1 MSAARHPLDDLEEY
15 PPFAGFP
22 KEGLTF
28 LRRLK
33 KNNRRPWFDA
43 HRQEYEELVKAP
55 MQSFVSSLRPH
66 FERFAPEYE
75 LNPKRA
81 IFRIYRDTRFSND
94 KTPYK
99 THIAAH
105 FVLRGAPKG
114 FLGSGYYLHVEPGEA
129 FAGAG
134 IYMPESDQLKRIRAA
149 IDREQNEFL
158 AIIHDRSF
166 KKMFGRLEGNT
177 LQRMPKGYSD
187 DHPMGEWLRLKQFF
201 VGVSMPDEKALRT
214 AFIMDVAAICE
225 RATPLVRFLNDA
237 VRGR

>member
-1 MSAARHPLDDLEEY
+1 MNNPLLELEEY
-15 PPFAGFP
+15 PPFNGFP
-22 KEGLTF
+22 KEGLSF

-33 KNNRRPWFDA
+33 RNNRRDWFTT
-43 HRQEYEELVKAP
+43 HKGEYEEFVKAP
-55 MQSFVSSLRPH
+55 MQSLIASLRPH
-66 FERFAPEYE
+66 VERFAPEYD
-75 LNPKRA
+75 LNPRTA

-129 FAGAG
+129 YVGAG
-134 IYMPESDQLKRIRAA
+134 IYMPESDQLKKIRAA
-149 IDREQNEFL
+149 IDRHPDSFR
-158 AIIHDRSF
+158 AIISSPAFRRR
-166 KKMFGRLEGNT
+166 FGKLEGNS

-201 VGVSMPDEKALRT
+201 AGVSMPEAKALRPS
-214 AFIMDVAAICE
+214 FVKDIAAVCE
-225 RATPLVRFLNDA
+225 AATPLVRFLNDA
-237 VRGR
+237 LRA

>member
-1 MSAARHPLDDLEEY
+1 
-15 PPFAGFP
+15 
-22 KEGLTF
+22 
-28 LRRLK
+28 
-33 KNNRRPWFDA
+33 
-43 HRQEYEELVKAP
+43 
-55 MQSFVSSLRPH
+55 LRPH
-66 FERFAPEYE
+66 FERFASEYE

-134 IYMPESDQLKRIRAA
+134 IYMPESDQLKKIRAA
-149 IDREQNEFL
+149 INRRPEEFL
-158 AIIHDRSF
+158 AIIRDRTF
-166 KKMFGRLEGNT
+166 VKRFRRLEGNT
-177 LQRMPKGYSD
+177 LTRMPKGYDD

-201 VGVSMPDEKALRT
+201 VGESMPDTKALKASFVRE
-214 AFIMDVAAICE
+214 VATICE
-225 RATPLVRFLNDA
+225 SATPLVRFLNEA
-237 VRGR
+237 LRGR

>member
-1 MSAARHPLDDLEEY
+1 MSAPRNPLDNLEEY
-15 PPFAGFP
+15 PPFDGFP

-33 KNNRRPWFDA
+33 KNNRRPWFEE
-43 HRQEYEELVKAP
+43 HRNEFEDLVKAP
-55 MQSFVSSLRPH
+55 MQSLVSSLRPH

-105 FVLRGAPKG
+105 FVLRGEPKG
-114 FLGSGYYLHVEPGEA
+114 FLGSGYYLEVEPGAA

-134 IYMPESDQLKRIRAA
+134 IYMPESDQLKKIRSA
-149 IDREQNEFL
+149 IDRKPEEFL
-158 AIIHDRSF
+158 SIIRQRRF
-166 KKMFGRLEGNT
+166 VTLFRRIEGNSLT
-177 LQRMPKGYSD
+177 RMPKGYD
-187 DHPMGEWLRLKQFF
+187 NDHPMGEWLRLKQFF
-201 VGVSMPDEKALRT
+201 VGVSMPDTKALR
-214 AFIMDVAAICE
+214 ASFVRDVAAVCE
-225 RATPLVRFLNDA
+225 AATPLVRFLNDA
-237 VRGR
+237 LRER